1 MQITV
6 GTFNLNNLFSRY
18 NFQAEVELVRQGGT
32 AVEADVRFTFVEP
45 VGYRFRSYQGQ
56 LVHAKTPA
64 ERKQI
69 ADRLRA
75 SPGQPGPTASNRATS
90 RPALSS
96 TARSGSAPR
105 WQTARPPPG

>member
-69 ADRLRA
+69 ADRPQP
-75 SPGQPGPTASNRATS
+75 SPPSLDP
-90 RPALSS
+90 PL
-96 TARSGSAPR
+96 
-105 WQTARPPPG
+105 QTAQPAAPL